1 MSIPEREFVA
11 SPLRGKAAMSGRR
24 TRIAVAA
31 CRFVAAALFVVVI
44 AGPSPRLEGSEPP
57 ASSAEAKTSLPDLV
71 AGVARAIAR
80 VEVWRP
86 CQVKD
91 AKTGKVIPGLHWA
104 GETGTG
110 FVVRCQRVGGSD
122 TIDDVEF
129 DVVTNNHVLVITQQ
143 CDWTG
148 PSNLMCTVY
157 GLATKSA
164 TVLGTDVAADLAVI
178 RARAQAPKGEMP
190 KTLAWADAKSMRVGD
205 DVVAIGYARDLRGSP
220 TVTRGII
227 SALRRTE
234 PTTGI
239 DSAQALFADLIQSDA
254 SSNHGNSGGPL
265 LNMRGEV
272 LGVNTYQ
279 IPPAVTKDA
288 KDNVSVDVTYGIFF
302 ARSSRTAK
310 PFVDEIIRSGKVAR
324 PNLGCTMVTLIVGR
338 FLGWPPCVRL
348 RTGAG
353 VPATS
358 LAAKAGLRGGD
369 VIIAVGSAS
378 QRPAAPD
385 PSQETKIGSVGE
397 LNDALGLCG
406 GAGCIWVRFIRPPA
420 AVVTAMGAGQQ
431 VPYPGGNSQVAF
443 LR

>member
-1 MSIPEREFVA
+1 MPHQERDLVA
-11 SPLRGKAAMSGRR
+11 SPLRAKAAMSGRP
-24 TRIAVAA
+24 TRIAMAA
-31 CRFVAAALFVVVI
+31 CRLVAAALFVFVV
-44 AGPSPRLEGSEPP
+44 ARPSPRLAGSEPP
-57 ASSAEAKTSLPDLV
+57 ARSPEAKTSLPDLV
-71 AGVARAIAR
+71 AGVTRAIAR
-80 VEVWRP
+80 VEVWRS

-91 AKTGKVIPGLHWA
+91 AKTGKVIPGFHWA

-129 DVVTNNHVLVITQQ
+129 DVVTNNHVLVITPQR
-143 CDWTG
+143 DWTG
-148 PSNLMCTVY
+148 PSNLMCMVY
-157 GLATKSA
+157 GLTTKSA

-178 RARAQAPKGEMP
+178 RARAEAPKGEMP

-227 SALRRTE
+227 SALRRAE
-234 PTTGI
+234 PTVGTE
-239 DSAQALFADLIQSDA
+239 QALFADLIQSDA

-265 LNMRGEV
+265 LNVRGEV

-288 KDNVSVDVTYGIFF
+288 QDNVSVDVTYGIFF

-310 PFVDEIIRSGKVAR
+310 PFVDQIIRSGKVAR
-324 PNLGCTMVTLIVGR
+324 PNLGCTMVTLVAGR
-338 FLGWPPCVRL
+338 FLGWPPGVRL
-348 RTGAG
+348 RTGSG
-353 VPATS
+353 VSPTS

-378 QRPAAPD
+378 QRPAAAD
-385 PSQETKIGSVGE
+385 SSLETKIGSVGE
-397 LNDALGLCG
+397 LNDALGLRG
-406 GAGCIWVRFIRPPA
+406 GDGCIWVRFIRPPA

-431 VPYPGGNSQVAF
+431 VPYPGGNSQVAY